1 MLLST
6 FLFYCRDDSIIEL
19 RRRTHYIT
27 TVTAD
32 ALNDEI
38 INGVRGNPEIN
49 YFYAC
54 ENKIVIYLK

>member
-19 RRRTHYIT
+19 RRRIHHIATS
-27 TVTAD
+27 TAD
-32 ALNDEI
+32 VLSDEI
-38 INGVRGNPEIN
+38 SNGVRGNPEIN